1 MVVTAELRVAYLVN
15 QYPKT
20 SHSFI
25 RREILALEAEGVAVE
40 RFTIRA
46 VAEPLVDQEDQEE
59 RTRTTVILDCGWLP
73 LAMAVFAACLLS
85 PVRFGRS
92 LKIVTAMARRS
103 DRGLLRVFAWLCEAC
118 WLRRRLRRIGVQHV
132 HAHFG
137 TNSASVAMFV
147 EVLGGPRSSFTAH
160 GTEPFEDPQA
170 VSIDIKLQ
178 RASFA
183 IAISEWGRAQ
193 LLKWAPLDRHDRV
206 HVVRCGVDDSF
217 LTEPATPVPSA
228 ARMVCVSRISPEKG
242 IDVLCDAIRI
252 LHREGRDFEVA
263 LVGDGDGR
271 DRVVQDLEQD
281 GAAHRLLMLGWG
293 DGHVVRRE
301 LHAARALVLP
311 SRGEGLPVVLMEAMA
326 LQRPAVATDVGAV
339 SELVQDG
346 VTGWLVPSGDA
357 EALAAGMRAALT
369 ARPEQLT
376 VMGQHGRRFIEE
388 RHDVRR
394 EARLLKSLFAGR
406 AADGSS
412 VTSSRQQ

>member
-137 TNSASVAMFV
+137 TNSASVAMFSV
-147 EVLGGPRSSFTAH
+147 DLPGVSLRMAPRRLRIRRPYRSTSSCR
-160 GTEPFEDPQA
+160 GLRLR
-170 VSIDIKLQ
+170 LQ
-178 RASFA
+178 SVN
-183 IAISEWGRAQ
+183 G
-193 LLKWAPLDRHDRV
+193 
-206 HVVRCGVDDSF
+206 VVRSC
-217 LTEPATPVPSA
+217 
-228 ARMVCVSRISPEKG
+228 
-242 IDVLCDAIRI
+242 
-252 LHREGRDFEVA
+252 
-263 LVGDGDGR
+263 
-271 DRVVQDLEQD
+271 
-281 GAAHRLLMLGWG
+281 
-293 DGHVVRRE
+293 
-301 LHAARALVLP
+301 
-311 SRGEGLPVVLMEAMA
+311 
-326 LQRPAVATDVGAV
+326 
-339 SELVQDG
+339 
-346 VTGWLVPSGDA
+346 
-357 EALAAGMRAALT
+357 
-369 ARPEQLT
+369 
-376 VMGQHGRRFIEE
+376 
-388 RHDVRR
+388 
-394 EARLLKSLFAGR
+394 
-406 AADGSS
+406 
-412 VTSSRQQ
+412 

>member
-1 MVVTAELRVAYLVN
+1 MVTTTELRVAYLVN

-25 RREILALEAEGVAVE
+25 RREIEALEAENVAVE
-40 RFTIRA
+40 RFSIRA
-46 VAEPLVDQEDQEE
+46 VAEPLVHQADQEE
-59 RTRTTVILDCGWLP
+59 RGRTTVILDCGWLQM
-73 LAMAVFAACLLS
+73 AMAVLAACLLS
-85 PVRFGRS
+85 PLRFGRA
-92 LKIVTAMARRS
+92 LNIVVAMARRS
-103 DRGLLRVFAWLCEAC
+103 NRGLVRVFGWLCEAC
-118 WLRRRLRRIGVQHV
+118 WLRRRLRRSGVQHV

-147 EVLGGPRSSFTAH
+147 ETLGGPTWSFTAH
-160 GTEPFEDPQA
+160 GTETFEDPQE
-170 VSIDIKLQ
+170 VSIEIKLQ

-183 IAISEWGRAQ
+183 IAVSEWGRAQ
-193 LLKWAPLDRHDRV
+193 LLQWAPRDRHDRV

-217 LTEPATPVPSA
+217 LNEPTTPVPST
-228 ARMVCVSRISPEKG
+228 ARLVCVSRISPEKG
-242 IDVLCDAIRI
+242 VDVLCDAIRI
-252 LHREGRDFEVA
+252 LHRESRDFEVA

-271 DRVVQDLEQD
+271 DLLVQALEQD

-293 DGHVVRRE
+293 DGDVVRRE

-357 EALAAGMRAALT
+357 EALAAGMRAVLA
-369 ARPEQLT
+369 ASPEQLT
-376 VMGQHGRRFIEE
+376 AMGQHGRRQIEE
-388 RHDVRR
+388 RHDVQR
-394 EARLLKSLFAGR
+394 EARRLKSMFAAC
-406 AADGSS
+406 AADK
-412 VTSSRQQ
+412 